1 MTNLPVV
8 RAGKTYNIYWK
19 LSIPNPAPPVYRPYS
34 PQLETI
40 PLALPQIS
48 IFDPSGTKLVDAAN
62 MTQVLDNAGNAVIGT
77 YLYSYQTPVSPLGI
91 YSCWVD
97 LSDPASNPAGSADQ
111 QDQSETTPFAQV
123 V

>member
-8 RAGKTYNIYWK
+8 RGGKTYNIYWK
-19 LSIPNPAPPVYRPYS
+19 LSVPNPAPPVYRPYS
-34 PQLETI
+34 PQLETV
-40 PLALPQIS
+40 PLAVPTIT
-48 IFDPSGTKLVDAAN
+48 IFDPSGSTLVNAAD
-62 MTQVLDNAGNAVIGT
+62 MTQVTDNAGNDIVGT
-77 YLYSYQTPVSPLGI
+77 FVYAYQTPSSPKGI